1 MREEDCSMRAS
12 GARFNDAIGEVM
24 REVNAL
30 SETLRAQRLGAL
42 EATALL
48 RAVMEEIDVAVFTFD
63 DAQKLKLVNRAGERL
78 LGRPAE
84 RLLDLT
90 AEELALA
97 RCLEGAAARTME
109 VGFPGGSGRW
119 AMRRGTFRQ
128 GGRPHQL
135 IVLTDLSR
143 ALREEER
150 LAWQRLIRVMGHG
163 LNKSLAPIQSVA
175 QSLESQLRAAI
186 SNREEQSA
194 GSSEVLEVKR
204 QRP

>member
-1 MREEDCSMRAS
+1 MTRIRRCHASRSSSRSARLRSVRTMSWCGRPPCRNVPRRMAHRPEPPGKPTSM
-12 GARFNDAIGEVM
+12 V
-24 REVNAL
+24 
-30 SETLRAQRLGAL
+30 
-42 EATALL
+42 
-48 RAVMEEIDVAVFTFD
+48 
-63 DAQKLKLVNRAGERL
+63 RAGERL

-97 RCLEGAAARTME
+97 RCLEGAPARTME

-150 LAWQRLIRVMGHG
+150 LAWQRPIRVIGH
-163 LNKSLAPIQSVA
+163 
-175 QSLESQLRAAI
+175 ERAD
-186 SNREEQSA
+186 
-194 GSSEVLEVKR
+194 
-204 QRP
+204 